1 MATWT
6 NIKNRIKKF
15 FGMDIEML
23 MSYKDNFQGQTFQ
36 LVKGSGPRLGKVFRA
51 VDVDMGRGGVFV
63 VFDDGA
69 KVPASQVSENY
80 MMIMDDQPPMS
91 PAEIQSINGPVVSSN
106 ADAAVAPGL
115 QIPDELK
122 EEVLSQPKA
131 PVAQAAPAQAPA
143 APVRQAPQVTETDLF
158 GMFALEE
165 TSLPI
170 SVRIKLPNKSLLKA
184 MYQNSQNKAEF
195 IDKLSAYINNSV
207 TADSIKDSLWKM
219 LDPDKKK
226 QPNDKSS

>member
-23 MSYKDNFQGQTFQ
+23 MSYKDNFQGQSFQ

-63 VFDDGA
+63 LFDDGA
-69 KVPASQVSENY
+69 KVPANQVSENY
-80 MMIMDDQPPMS
+80 MMVMDDQPAMS
-91 PAEIQSINGPVVSSN
+91 LAEIQSINGPVVSSN
-106 ADAAVAPGL
+106 AEGAIAPGL
-115 QIPDELK
+115 NVPEDLK
-122 EEVLSQPKA
+122 AEIAIQPKPVA
-131 PVAQAAPAQAPA
+131 VEQPVAQAPAVVQ
-143 APVRQAPQVTETDLF
+143 QKPQVTETDLF

-170 SVRIKLPNKSLLKA
+170 SIKIKLPNKSLLKA

>member
-23 MSYKDNFQGQTFQ
+23 MSYKDNFQGQSFQ

-51 VDVDMGRGGVFV
+51 IDVDMGRGGVFV
-63 VFDDGA
+63 TFDDGA

-80 MMIMDDQPPMS
+80 MMLMDDQPPMS
-91 PAEIQSINGPVVSSN
+91 VAEVQSINAGSMP
-106 ADAAVAPGL
+106 AATNTDSVAPGL
-115 QIPDELK
+115 EIPEELVSD
-122 EEVLSQPKA
+122 VLSPTREQIVPKKQEA
-131 PVAQAAPAQAPA
+131 LRPSDIQTKPA
-143 APVRQAPQVTETDLF
+143 ADVDLF

-165 TSLPI
+165 TSINLSI
-170 SVRIKLPNKSLLKA
+170 QVKLPSKSLLKA
-184 MYQNSQNKAEF
+184 MYQNSQDKAEF
-195 IDKLSAYINNSV
+195 INKLSSYINNSV

-226 QPNDKSS
+226 QTNDKSS